1 MADTLT
7 ADTEPGLPPMV
18 AGAQATSTGAKH
30 ELEQRERPRARP
42 QERQRQPAPSRPPAF
57 IDCDLHN
64 ELDSTRDLYPYL
76 SKRWR
81 DHLDTYGA
89 SGPNAGWYPRFLDHR
104 EESRPPS
111 GRIAGSE
118 LEFTRTDFIEPH
130 HVAYGILNPL
140 GPAGSQLNHELGGRA
155 GHGDQRLAGGGVARS
170 GAAAAGV
177 DRGGVGGS
185 GRGGRG
191 DPPPR
196 RRQAVRAGAVQG
208 AQPGADGAPQVL
220 ADLRGLRRAYVFRIH
235 VASHAFGQYGFPIT
249 GAGCTRLL
257 LHRRPRLP
265 TPARRRRCRRA
276 LPAW

>member
-111 GRIAGSE
+111 GRIAGSDVATQPVE
-118 LEFTRTDFIEPH
+118 EPPRMSDYAALMEQFGPMTDNLLLASDYPH
-130 HVAYGILNPL
+130 WDADDP
-140 GPAGSQLNHELGGRA
+140 
-155 GHGDQRLAGGGVARS
+155 GVALVALR
-170 GAAAAGV
+170 AP
-177 DRGGVGGS
+177 
-185 GRGGRG
+185 GRGWLQDR
-191 DPPPR
+191 
-196 RRQAVRAGAVQG
+196 
-208 AQPGADGAPQVL
+208 
-220 ADLRGLRRAYVFRIH
+220 
-235 VASHAFGQYGFPIT
+235 
-249 GAGCTRLL
+249 
-257 LHRRPRLP
+257 
-265 TPARRRRCRRA
+265 
-276 LPAW
+276 